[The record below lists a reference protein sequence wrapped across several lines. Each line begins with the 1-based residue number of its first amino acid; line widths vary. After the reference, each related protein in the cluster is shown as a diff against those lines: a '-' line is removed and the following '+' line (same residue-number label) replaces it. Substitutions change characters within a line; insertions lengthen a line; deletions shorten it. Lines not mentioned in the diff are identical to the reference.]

1 MHMPAALRRD
11 GAVDLAPDSTRIRGT
26 VTPAEAASG
35 GLLRF
40 ITCGSVDD
48 GKSTF
53 IGRLLYDCQL
63 VLDDQMESLT
73 KDSKRYGTQNEDI
86 DFALL
91 VDGLAAEREQGI
103 TIDVAYR
110 YFATRKRSFI
120 VADTP
125 GHEQYTR
132 NMATGASTADLAII
146 LVDARNG
153 ATAQTRRHAFIVSM
167 LGIRHVVLAVNKM
180 DLVGY
185 SQERFDAVAAEFAEI
200 AGKLNFAQAVA
211 IPISAKRGDNIST
224 QSAEM
229 PWYRGPALLQHLE
242 TVDVENAT
250 ADNAFRFPVQWV
262 SRPNSE
268 FRGYSGFVAS
278 GTVTPGTAV
287 TIQPSGV
294 RATVKDVWLAEQN
307 LDEAVTGQSV
317 TLTLTENVDVSRG
330 DVIVG
335 AAQAAAV
342 TRHARAHLLW
352 MSQTALKPGASY
364 FAKLATRAT
373 AASVSAVHH
382 TVDVFDYAPV
392 KTGSVGINDLASVT
406 VTFDAP
412 LAIARYRDNR
422 ELGSF
427 ILIDRL
433 TNETVALGLIEEP
446 GDGATQAMGSTAQ
459 ASPLVSN
466 VVSWLSQAREKPLRS
481 VAKAITWR
489 TTGSIDTFVLS
500 FIFTGNA
507 KISAAISGSEI
518 LTKLLLYYGHERIWA
533 RSRFGLRRPASRD
546 SQASK

>member
-11 GAVDLAPDSTRIRGT
+11 GATDLAPIQGA
-26 VTPAEAASG
+26 VTPAEPAAG
-35 GLLRF
+35 GMLRF

-110 YFATRKRSFI
+110 YFATKKRSFI

-185 SQERFDAVAAEFAEI
+185 SQERFDAVAREFEEI
-200 AGKLNFAQAVA
+200 AGKLNFTQAVA
-211 IPISAKRGDNIST
+211 IPISAKRGDNISSH
-224 QSAEM
+224 SAEM

-242 TVDVENAT
+242 TVNVEDAA

-307 LDEAVTGQSV
+307 LDEAVVGQSV
-317 TLTLTENVDVSRG
+317 TLTLTEEVDVSRG

-342 TRHARAHLLW
+342 TRHAKAHLLW

-364 FAKLATRAT
+364 FAKLATRMT
-373 AASVSAVHH
+373 AATVSTVHH
-382 TVDVFDYAPV
+382 TVDVFDYAPA
-392 KTGSVGINDLASVT
+392 KADGVGINDLASVT

-412 LAIARYRDNR
+412 LALARYRDNR

-433 TNETVALGLIEEP
+433 TNETVALGLIEEAQ
-446 GDGATQAMGSTAQ
+446 DGGTAQAETPAAQ
-459 ASPLVSN
+459 ASPIVSN

-481 VAKAITWR
+481 IAKAVTWR

-500 FIFTGNA
+500 FIFTQDA
-507 KISAAISGSEI
+507 KISAAISGTEI
-518 LTKLLLYYGHERIWA
+518 LTKLALYYGHERIWA
-533 RSRFGLRRPASRD
+533 HSRFGLRRAANLDNQP
-546 SQASK
+546 SK

>member
-11 GAVDLAPDSTRIRGT
+11 GATDLAPIQGV
-26 VTPAEAASG
+26 VTPAETAPG

-63 VLDDQMESLT
+63 VLDDQMESLA
-73 KDSKRYGTQNEDI
+73 KDSRRYGTQNEDI

-110 YFATRKRSFI
+110 YFATKKRSFI

-132 NMATGASTADLAII
+132 NMATGASNADLAII

-185 SQERFDAVAAEFAEI
+185 SQDRFDAVAAEFAEI
-200 AGKLNFAQAVA
+200 AGKLDFAQAVA
-211 IPISAKRGDNIST
+211 IPISAKRGDNISSR
-224 QSAEM
+224 SAEM
-229 PWYRGPALLQHLE
+229 PWYRGPVLLDHLE
-242 TVDVENAT
+242 TVDVEEAA
-250 ADNAFRFPVQWV
+250 ADDAFRFPVQWV

-294 RATVKDVWLAEQN
+294 RTTIKEVWLAEQD
-307 LDEAVTGQSV
+307 LDEALVGQSV
-317 TLTLTENVDVSRG
+317 TLTLTDNVDVSRG

-335 AAQAAAV
+335 AAQAAIV

-352 MSQTALKPGASY
+352 MSQAPLKTGASY

-373 AASVSAVHH
+373 AAAVTAVHH

-392 KTGSVGINDLASVT
+392 EAAGVGTNDLASVT

-412 LAIARYRDNR
+412 LALARYRDNR

-433 TNETVALGLIEEP
+433 TNETVALGLIDEP
-446 GDGATQAMGSTAQ
+446 QDGAASAPVVASAAQ
-459 ASPLVSN
+459 PGQLVSN
-466 VVSWLSQAREKPLRS
+466 VVTWLSQAREKPLRS
-481 VAKAITWR
+481 IVKAITWR

-500 FIFTGNA
+500 FIFTQDA
-507 KISAAISGSEI
+507 KISAAISGTEI
-518 LTKLLLYYGHERIWA
+518 LTKLALYYGHERIWA
-533 RSRFGLRRPASRD
+533 HLRFGLRRVPAPD
-546 SQASK
+546 TQPSK

>member
-1 MHMPAALRRD
+1 
-11 GAVDLAPDSTRIRGT
+11 
-26 VTPAEAASG
+26 
-35 GLLRF
+35 
-40 ITCGSVDD
+40 
-48 GKSTF
+48 
-53 IGRLLYDCQL
+53 
-63 VLDDQMESLT
+63 
-73 KDSKRYGTQNEDI
+73 
-86 DFALL
+86 
-91 VDGLAAEREQGI
+91 
-103 TIDVAYR
+103 
-110 YFATRKRSFI
+110 
-120 VADTP
+120 
-125 GHEQYTR
+125 
-132 NMATGASTADLAII
+132 MATGASTADLAII

-185 SQERFDAVAAEFAEI
+185 SQERFAAVAGEFAEI
-200 AGKLNFAQAVA
+200 AGKLNFAEAVA
-211 IPISAKRGDNIST
+211 IPISAKRGDNISSR
-224 QSAEM
+224 SAEM
-229 PWYRGPALLQHLE
+229 PWYRGPALLDHLE
-242 TVDVENAT
+242 TVDVEDAA
-250 ADNAFRFPVQWV
+250 ADDAFRFPVQWV

-307 LDEAVTGQSV
+307 LDEAVVGQSV

-335 AAQAAAV
+335 AAQAATV
-342 TRHARAHLLW
+342 TRHATAHLLW
-352 MSQTALKPGASY
+352 MAQTPLKPGASY
-364 FAKLATRAT
+364 FAKLATRTT
-373 AASVSAVHH
+373 AAAESAVHH
-382 TVDVFDYAPV
+382 TVDVFGYGAVAAD
-392 KTGSVGINDLASVT
+392 GVGINDLASVT

-412 LAIARYRDNR
+412 LAVSRYRDNK

-446 GDGATQAMGSTAQ
+446 RDARSLPAVSDTAVVPAQ
-459 ASPLVSN
+459 QGGVPLVSIIAG
-466 VVSWLSQAREKPLRS
+466 WLTQAREKPLRS
-481 VAKAITWR
+481 IVKAITWR

-533 RSRFGLRRPASRD
+533 RSRFGLRRAREFD
-546 SQASK
+546 SQEAK